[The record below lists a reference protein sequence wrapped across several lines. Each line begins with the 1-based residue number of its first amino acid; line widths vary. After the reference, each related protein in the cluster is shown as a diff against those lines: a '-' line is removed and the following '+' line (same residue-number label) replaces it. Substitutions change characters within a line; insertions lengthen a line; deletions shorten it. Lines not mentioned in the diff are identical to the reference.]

1 MKGRNWSRSG
11 TRDDATGSKAAS
23 INDNDKGLLPRLPCP
38 EPHCM
43 EALIKHLTDR
53 IGCQCDGMT
62 I

>member
-1 MKGRNWSRSG
+1 MKGRNSRSG

-23 INDNDKGLLPRLPCP
+23 IGDNDNGLLPHVPCP

-53 IGCQCDGMT
+53 IGY
-62 I
+62 